1 MITIYGSDGTAKVQA
16 PCDDNSTQVEEL
28 QGDNVLAL
36 SFTLYRHVPLEVN
49 DYADFLGKRYWL
61 MEQYRPEQ
69 VSTVEWK
76 YELKLYG
83 IESLVRRF
91 LVLND
96 TDGADEAVFTLTAP
110 PREHVAL
117 IVRSINEGMGTTD
130 WKVGEVAGTDNIV
143 IDYNGKYCDEALKE
157 VAEKAGNRAEWWMD
171 GLTVN
176 VCYCSR
182 GEEITLGYGKGL
194 TSLSCD
200 TADNVEFYTRLYPL
214 GSSRNIDPEHY
225 GHTRLQ
231 LPGGVKHV
239 DVNVD
244 KYGVWHRF
252 EEDAFAGIY
261 PRYTGTVG
269 SVRSEEVTG
278 EDGNPYKIYYFKDDA
293 LPFDPNDYEI
303 GGKVKRISFQEGS
316 ALAGLGSEEDGTYY
330 FEANFDSD
338 TLEWELITIWPY
350 DDDTQLP
357 NDTLAPKPGDRYI
370 PWNFRMPDEYYPLA
384 EQEFLEAVQDYNE
397 QNALD
402 VSRYKSPTD
411 HVYVEKNS
419 IDLYL
424 GRRVKLESEK
434 YFPETGFRSSRIT
447 KITRRVNLPSQ
458 MDVEIS
464 DAVSVG
470 ARESINDSIE
480 GVRNYVREVS
490 GSFPDIVRSW
500 ENTPASDYNVASYK
514 MVMKQLVERALSR
527 MNPDQAHGL
536 ITFQEGAVFGKDGF
550 AAGLAGFGAKI
561 DGRGYGEMRGLT
573 LWEWLQVP
581 ELRYNRVEIYLGI
594 RWNTPGSGII
604 LTCTPDTDA
613 EGNMLSTGTCTLK
626 LEDGEPGAV
635 SLDDICM
642 GIYHFGTEA
651 DAAEDSDDSR
661 GNFTFAGFAT
671 AYFRITGVSGSDNG
685 TFTYSL
691 RPGYTVHPQ
700 PQMHFSCYGNFTNK
714 SRQNS
719 MYQTRDYTRVIVDQ
733 NTWEIGPQNIRFQYG
748 KLDNLNIHG
757 LTASGY
763 GMWGENVYLSG
774 QFTQVKPDG
783 TPVRTANDRGAWPP
797 EDNHADY
804 YDRFSY
810 QGSLWLCVNED
821 GTDTAPA
828 DGNPDWL
835 KQVDRGQDGSAA
847 HALGDWYAGLFVPY
861 LGIVRMGGS
870 SWQCTVAGGTDNP
883 PLGVIRDK
891 DGACLLQ
898 TQDGGKTYGY
908 ILTGLTNT
916 AEYQLVASDG
926 TDGKDGTNGT
936 DGKDGNGI
944 ASVTV
949 EYATSATQD
958 TAPTSWQ
965 ATQPAMSATAKY
977 LWQRETTT
985 YTDGALRTIIH
996 VVAVYGD
1003 KGDPG
1008 EDGKSAVNLGDWF
1021 AGLFVPYLGIVR
1033 MGGSSWQCTVAGGT
1047 DNPPLGVIRD
1057 KDGACLLQTQDGGK
1071 TYGYLLTGLRNT
1083 DEYVLVA
1090 ADGEQG
1096 LDGCIIRRGE
1106 WAMGIEWRND
1116 QGLAV
1121 ETRYLDVALV
1131 RDSST
1136 ATGWRAYKCKVT
1148 HTSTTAN
1155 APGNATYWEEFGVN
1169 TTAIFT
1175 SLIIAKDA
1183 RIDFMS
1189 GNQLLI
1195 QKDDG
1200 TVTAGL
1206 SGSQAGDKVRIW
1218 AGASTPDTAP
1228 FRVTEDGKVI
1238 ATDAEVHGTVYA
1250 EYGEFT
1256 GTVNATAGQ
1265 IAGVKIQGN
1274 ALTNESFQN
1283 DAYII
1288 LRNDSKGTFAG
1299 IGGNMMPATTLTEAV
1314 GRFENDHVDTQ
1325 ATAHVGLY
1333 LKAGGVNGSDDVMP
1347 SGNIALYISGGK
1359 VAGLR
1364 PYLRRV
1370 GTSQTLSKLDYYV
1383 VCVNTD
1389 AITITLPSGCEDG
1402 QTYMMYST
1410 NGGRV
1415 NIKASAGDTLV
1426 GTTSFTTVRGHLFV
1440 YDAFNKNWYISHLE
1454 SE

>member
-1 MITIYGSDGTAKVQA
+1 MGKRVNKILWHGNDVNADGTPKPPSPATAADGLDGLNAGEVYIHEEDKAPAIYILTDAGRVVAIGGSDIETLAKTFLRKDQPDTASY
-16 PCDDNSTQVEEL
+16 P
-28 QGDNVLAL
+28 
-36 SFTLYRHVPLEVN
+36 
-49 DYADFLGKRYWL
+49 
-61 MEQYRPEQ
+61 
-69 VSTVEWK
+69 
-76 YELKLYG
+76 
-83 IESLVRRF
+83 
-91 LVLND
+91 
-96 TDGADEAVFTLTAP
+96 
-110 PREHVAL
+110 
-117 IVRSINEGMGTTD
+117 
-130 WKVGEVAGTDNIV
+130 
-143 IDYNGKYCDEALKE
+143 
-157 VAEKAGNRAEWWMD
+157 
-171 GLTVN
+171 
-176 VCYCSR
+176 
-182 GEEITLGYGKGL
+182 ITFARGL
-194 TSLSCD
+194 TS
-200 TADNVEFYTRLYPL
+200 E
-214 GSSRNIDPEHY
+214 G
-225 GHTRLQ
+225 
-231 LPGGVKHV
+231 
-239 DVNVD
+239 DVV
-244 KYGVWHRF
+244 
-252 EEDAFAGIY
+252 I
-261 PRYTGTVG
+261 
-269 SVRSEEVTG
+269 G
-278 EDGNPYKIYYFKDDA
+278 EDGFA
-293 LPFDPNDYEI
+293 
-303 GGKVKRISFQEGS
+303 GGM
-316 ALAGLGSEEDGTYY
+316 T
-330 FEANFDSD
+330 
-338 TLEWELITIWPY
+338 
-350 DDDTQLP
+350 
-357 NDTLAPKPGDRYI
+357 
-370 PWNFRMPDEYYPLA
+370 
-384 EQEFLEAVQDYNE
+384 
-397 QNALD
+397 
-402 VSRYKSPTD
+402 
-411 HVYVEKNS
+411 
-419 IDLYL
+419 
-424 GRRVKLESEK
+424 
-434 YFPETGFRSSRIT
+434 
-447 KITRRVNLPSQ
+447 
-458 MDVEIS
+458 
-464 DAVSVG
+464 
-470 ARESINDSIE
+470 
-480 GVRNYVREVS
+480 
-490 GSFPDIVRSW
+490 
-500 ENTPASDYNVASYK
+500 
-514 MVMKQLVERALSR
+514 
-527 MNPDQAHGL
+527 
-536 ITFQEGAVFGKDGF
+536 
-550 AAGLAGFGAKI
+550 GFGAKI

-613 EGNMLSTGTCTLK
+613 DGNTLSTGTCTLK
-626 LEDGEPGAV
+626 LEDGELGAV
-635 SLDDICM
+635 DVDDICM

-797 EDNHADY
+797 ADNHADY

-810 QGSLWLCVNED
+810 QGSLWLCVNEG
-821 GTDTAPA
+821 GTTSTPA

-835 KQVDRGQDGSAA
+835 KQVDSGSAVSN
-847 HALGDWYAGLFVPY
+847 LGDWHAGLFVPY

-891 DGACLLQ
+891 DGAALLQ

-908 ILTGLTNT
+908 ILTGLVNED
-916 AEYQLVASDG
+916 EYKLVASDG
-926 TDGKDGTNGT
+926 EQGPQGEQ
-936 DGKDGNGI
+936 GI
-944 ASVTV
+944 QG
-949 EYATSATQD
+949 EQGEQGD
-958 TAPTSWQ
+958 
-965 ATQPAMSATAKY
+965 K
-977 LWQRETTT
+977 
-985 YTDGALRTIIH
+985 
-996 VVAVYGD
+996 GD

-1008 EDGKSAVNLGDWF
+1008 EDGKSAVNLGDWH

-1106 WAMGIEWRND
+1106 WALGIEWRND
-1116 QGLAV
+1116 QGLA
-1121 ETRYLDVALV
+1121 TWPRYLDVALV
-1131 RDSST
+1131 RDPAT
-1136 ATGWRAYKCKVT
+1136 ATGWRAYRCRVT
-1148 HTSTTAN
+1148 HTSSAAN
-1155 APGNATYWEEFGVN
+1155 APGQSSAYWEEFGVN

-1206 SGSQAGDKVRIW
+1206 SGSQSGDKVRIW
-1218 AGASTPDTAP
+1218 AGSATPDDAP
-1228 FRVTEDGKVI
+1228 FRVIEDGKVI

-1250 EYGEFT
+1250 EDGEFT
-1256 GTVNATAGQ
+1256 GTVYANSG
-1265 IAGVKIQGN
+1265 KIGGLEIVGN
-1274 ALTNESFQN
+1274 NLTNEGFQN

-1288 LRNDSKGTFAG
+1288 LRNDAKGTFVG
-1299 IGGNMMPATTLTEAV
+1299 IGGNQMPATTLTEATA
-1314 GRFENDHVDTQ
+1314 RFENDLADTQ